1 MKDNKLDKPKPIRKI
16 PGKKPS
22 PNSPN
27 FMWIYAVVIGVI
39 LVGMLFSNT
48 GGGSAIDYKTFET
61 KMLIPGD
68 VDHLV
73 AYKSGDL
80 LIAEVDIKKD
90 SHKMALYTDVNKAN
104 G

>member
-16 PGKKPS
+16 PNKKLTPK
-22 PNSPN
+22 SPN
-27 FMWIYAVVIGVI
+27 FMWIYVVAIAVF
-39 LVGMLFSNT
+39 LAAAFFSGN
-48 GGGSAIDYKTFET
+48 GGGSPIDFKTFET

-80 LIAEVDIKKD
+80 VIAEVFIKKD
-90 SHKMALYTDVNKAN
+90 SLTKPQYKDVNKA
-104 G
+104 